1 MTEALFTN
9 PPPLKRGKYRHY
21 KGNEYDVVDLA
32 RHSETLAWI
41 VVYRPRY
48 GEGGLWVRPYEMFI
62 ENVMVSG
69 VSVPRFAWV
78 SAE

>member
-1 MTEALFTN
+1 MSDALFSD
-9 PPPLKRGKYRHY
+9 PPPLRRGKYRHY
-21 KGNEYDVVDLA
+21 KGNEYDVIDLA
-32 RHSETLAWI
+32 RHSESLEWI

-48 GEGGLWVRPYEMFI
+48 GEAGLWVRPYEMFI
-62 ENVMVSG
+62 ENVTING